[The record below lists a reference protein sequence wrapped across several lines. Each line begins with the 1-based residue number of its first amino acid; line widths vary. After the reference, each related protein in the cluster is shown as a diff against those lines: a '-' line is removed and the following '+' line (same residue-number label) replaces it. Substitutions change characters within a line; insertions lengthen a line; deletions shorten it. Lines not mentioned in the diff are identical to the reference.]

1 MEGRPYRSGVID
13 FGAAGRRA
21 VYQQLA
27 DLLRASI
34 ESGEIPPGGLLPSS
48 KTLEQTYGVSRETV
62 RRALAV
68 LRAEG
73 LVVTEPSYGT
83 RVRVAEERRRA
94 TVQRGSTVVSVPAS
108 REQQERLGLSAGDHV
123 LVVRLGGR
131 VVAVHPASTTELT
144 FR

>member
-1 MEGRPYRSGVID
+1 MRRVID
-13 FGAAGRRA
+13 LGADRA

-27 DLLRASI
+27 DLLRAEI
-34 ESGEIPPGGLLPSS
+34 TSGRLGPGDRLPSS
-48 KTLEQTYGVSRETV
+48 TRLEQQHGVSRETI

-83 RVRVAEERRRA
+83 RVRVPEERRRVTVPRGAEVISRPA
-94 TVQRGSTVVSVPAS
+94 TSEERAEMGLMLGEHVQVVTVGGRLVGTHPAS
-108 REQQERLGLSAGDHV
+108 RIK
-123 LVVRLGGR
+123 
-131 VVAVHPASTTELT
+131 LT